1 MDLQFRLPDAADGSE
16 LGRFHDWLL
25 HERSLRTGATISTVH
40 AEPDV
45 DWMGPSLD
53 AVELILNSG
62 LQLAALA
69 VSIVSYRKAAEPRSG
84 MTITRGDVE
93 VRLSRGDL
101 EDVRT
106 VLDALEHLRQAGGD
120 GGTGDEEDRDE
131 EHGEDRDEDGGE
143 RREGDRDEDREP

>member
-1 MDLQFRLPDAADGSE
+1 MDLQFRLPGAADDSE
-16 LGRFHDWLL
+16 LEQFHDWLL
-25 HERSLRTGATISTVH
+25 HDRSLRTGSEISVLT

-93 VRLSRGDL
+93 VRLSRADM

-120 GGTGDEEDRDE
+120 EGTGDDE
-131 EHGEDRDEDGGE
+131 NDEDDRPGE
-143 RREGDRDEDREP
+143 PGADDEPDEGREP

>member
-1 MDLQFRLPDAADGSE
+1 MDLQFRLPDAADDSE
-16 LGRFHDWLL
+16 LEQFHDWLL
-25 HERSLRTGATISTVH
+25 HDRSLRAGSEISALT
-40 AEPDV
+40 ADPAV

-62 LQLAALA
+62 LQLASLA

-84 MTITRGDVE
+84 MTITHGDVE

-106 VLDALEHLRQAGGD
+106 VLDALERLRQAGGD
-120 GGTGDEEDRDE
+120 ESARDDGGQPREEPGGEPRDE
-131 EHGEDRDEDGGE
+131 NRDEDGE
-143 RREGDRDEDREP
+143 Q